1 MTDYKPNPDLDLV
14 LERTVSVA
22 PERVWAAWTEP
33 ELLKQWFT
41 PAPWKTVDGREVV
54 TGLPALEVLIRG
66 VFDPLRFLDIVQNFV
81 LFSDEAI
88 GLVKRVAKYHQYWAV
103 NAAVE
108 STVTG
113 SARKPSSATRT
124 VARPSPRGW
133 SVKRPS
139 PSVSADVVAAA
150 PDETKTLAPGTG
162 RPASSTTRPVMGA
175 AASARAEARI
185 RNVESTRN

>member
-1 MTDYKPNPDLDLV
+1 MLTSARPGTLLSASATECSCRASRSAPSITVTLDATSLSGTSTW
-14 LERTVSVA
+14 LAETTIASEIALTLSVSV
-22 PERVWAAWTEP
+22 PRS
-33 ELLKQWFT
+33 
-41 PAPWKTVDGREVV
+41 
-54 TGLPALEVLIRG
+54 RG
-66 VFDPLRFLDIVQNFV
+66 V
-81 LFSDEAI
+81 
-88 GLVKRVAKYHQYWAV
+88 
-103 NAAVE
+103 AVE
-108 STVTG
+108 STVTA

-139 PSVSADVVAAA
+139 LSVSADVVAAA

-185 RNVESTRN
+185 RNVVRTRN